1 MDSDGEYYKQE
12 IIEMVRNIKN
22 INILNYIYII
32 ISDIMKE
39 ERIDAK

>member
-1 MDSDGEYYKQE
+1 MDGDSEYYKQE

>member
-1 MDSDGEYYKQE
+1 MDGGSEYYRQE

-22 INILNYIYII
+22 ITVLNYIYII

-39 ERIDAK
+39 VK